1 MHLCI
6 LQMLFVFMHSL
17 EHEVFY
23 CLSYGKNVMY
33 ARYAIKDII
42 SYGDTNIDKHN
53 HKLKR
58 AGGSEAI
65 S

>member
-1 MHLCI
+1 MHLCL

-33 ARYAIKDII
+33 ARYAIKYII
-42 SYGDTNIDKHN
+42 SYGDTNIDKH
-53 HKLKR
+53 K
-58 AGGSEAI
+58 SQT
-65 S
+65 